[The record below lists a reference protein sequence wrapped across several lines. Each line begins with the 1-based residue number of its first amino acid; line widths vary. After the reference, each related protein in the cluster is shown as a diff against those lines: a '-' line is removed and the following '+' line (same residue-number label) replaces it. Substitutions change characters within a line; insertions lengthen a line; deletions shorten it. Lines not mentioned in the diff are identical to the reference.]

1 MLRQEILDFI
11 KWRLNPMN
19 RLFVK
24 NGSCT
29 KIAKIFNETYGYN
42 VSHKFVLYHKD
53 KWILINNEPYEVD
66 KAPLEIFLHPDFKK
80 YALDHKIVIMDMDG
94 LFDYTHI
101 NIEKESEAVNKKS
114 DNDDKESENVNKSVI
129 EDY

>member
-1 MLRQEILDFI
+1 MLKQEILDFI

-29 KIAKIFNETYGYN
+29 KIAKVFNETYGYN

-53 KWILINNEPYEVD
+53 KWILINNKAYEVD
-66 KAPLEIFLHPDFKK
+66 NAPLDIFLQPDFKK
-80 YALDHKIVIMDMDG
+80 YALDHKIVIMDVDG
-94 LFDYTHI
+94 LFDYTHV
-101 NIEKESEAVNKKS
+101 NIDKKS
-114 DNDDKESENVNKSVI
+114 DNDDKESTNVDEKATNDNEAAI
-129 EDY
+129 EEY